1 MGRLRHWWRD
11 RRYGRSGLD
20 TQWRIYGLEEASEG
34 AAKGN
39 GEGGFSLR
47 MGGARCR
54 DRDEVYDRG

>member
-1 MGRLRHWWRD
+1 MGGVGWTH
-11 RRYGRSGLD
+11 SGG
-20 TQWRIYGLEEASEG
+20 YGLEEASEG